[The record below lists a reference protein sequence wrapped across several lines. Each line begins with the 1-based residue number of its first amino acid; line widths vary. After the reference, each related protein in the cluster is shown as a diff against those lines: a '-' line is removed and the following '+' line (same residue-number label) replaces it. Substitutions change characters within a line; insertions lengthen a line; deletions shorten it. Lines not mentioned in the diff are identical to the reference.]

1 LSEIKTDLKETK
13 KVHSLIVKSL
23 LFEESDK
30 AVEVPE
36 IVKPLLQ
43 EFQEV
48 IPDKLPD
55 ESPLMHDIQH
65 KIDLILGASLLNLPH
80 YRMRQK
86 KKGDLKRKN
95 RRIVEERD
103 DSRELKSMRCPCFIN
118 TKDGRCVCV
127 DNRIINKVINKII
140 VGYKFPIP
148 RLDDMLD
155 PLCGAAVFSKIELRS
170 GYHQIQIRLKD
181 KWKKTFKTKN
191 GLCLV

>member
-23 LFEESDK
+23 LFEEADK
-30 AVEVPE
+30 AVEVLE

-86 KKGDLKRKN
+86 KREILREKIEELLKKEM
-95 RRIVEERD
+95 IQE
-103 DSRELKSMRCPCFIN
+103 SLSPCDVLALL
-118 TKDGRCVCV
+118 TQRMVGVCV
-127 DNRIINKVINKII
+127 LIIASSIKSSIKS
-140 VGYKFPIP
+140 
-148 RLDDMLD
+148 L
-155 PLCGAAVFSKIELRS
+155 
-170 GYHQIQIRLKD
+170 
-181 KWKKTFKTKN
+181 
-191 GLCLV
+191 

>member
-1 LSEIKTDLKETK
+1 
-13 KVHSLIVKSL
+13 V
-23 LFEESDK
+23 
-30 AVEVPE
+30 
-36 IVKPLLQ
+36 
-43 EFQEV
+43 
-48 IPDKLPD
+48 
-55 ESPLMHDIQH
+55 
-65 KIDLILGASLLNLPH
+65 
-80 YRMRQK
+80 
-86 KKGDLKRKN
+86 
-95 RRIVEERD
+95 
-103 DSRELKSMRCPCFIN
+103 
-118 TKDGRCVCV
+118 CVCV